1 MQGEI
6 IMLDR
11 KSVIQRILLIAV
23 VFLFSASALAI
34 AESDTTL
41 SKGETVYV
49 SIYSNLFI
57 GNVKEKFQLSSLL
70 SVRNTDPSYGITILK
85 ADYYDTDGRKIRSYI
100 NQFVQL
106 KPLASKF
113 YFVEPQDV
121 KGGEGANF
129 LVTWQAEQKVNQPI
143 VEAVMLNVYNRQGVV
158 FRCPGKIITEHRD

>member
-1 MQGEI
+1 MI
-6 IMLDR
+6 YR
-11 KSVIQRILLIAV
+11 KSVIQRNFFIAV
-23 VFLFSASALAI
+23 VFLIFGNASAA
-34 AESDTTL
+34 AETDTEL

-57 GNVKEKFQLSSLL
+57 GSVKEKFQLSSLL
-70 SVRNTDPSYGITILK
+70 SVRNTDPNYSITIMK

-100 NQFVQL
+100 FQPVRL
-106 KPLASKF
+106 KSLASKF
-113 YFVEPQDV
+113 YFVEPQDE

-129 LVTWQAEQKVNQPI
+129 LVTWKSEQAVNQPI

>member
-1 MQGEI
+1 MI
-6 IMLDR
+6 DR
-11 KSVIQRILLIAV
+11 KSVIQGSLLIAV
-23 VFLFSASALAI
+23 VFLFSATTLAL

-49 SIYSNLFI
+49 SVYSNLFI

-70 SVRNTDPSYGITILK
+70 SVRNTDPNYGITIMK

-100 NQFVQL
+100 YQPVKL

-113 YFVEPQDV
+113 YFVEPQDE

-129 LVTWQAEQKVNQPI
+129 LVTWQAEQNVNQPI
-143 VEAVMLNVYNRQGVV
+143 VEAVMLNVYNQEGVA
-158 FRCPGKIITEHRD
+158 FRCPGKIISIHKE